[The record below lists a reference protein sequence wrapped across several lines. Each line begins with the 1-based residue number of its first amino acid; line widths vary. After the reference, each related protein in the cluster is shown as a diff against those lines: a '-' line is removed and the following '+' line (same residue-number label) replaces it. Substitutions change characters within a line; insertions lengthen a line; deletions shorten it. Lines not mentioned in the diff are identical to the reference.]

1 MLEIC
6 NLRML
11 IIRCSGQY
19 KIETCGSI
27 TKLTFGCILISWY
40 LTDVMKTIA
49 VNYKYTVNSCGLI
62 VYRYCVHNFR
72 VQRNTKDT
80 ILSTCHSRVE
90 KLTC

>member
-6 NLRML
+6 NLRTL
-11 IIRCSGQY
+11 IIRRSGQY

-49 VNYKYTVNSCGLI
+49 VNYKYTVNSCGLLCTDI
-62 VYRYCVHNFR
+62 VCIILECKGIQRIRFCLR
-72 VQRNTKDT
+72 VTLELKN
-80 ILSTCHSRVE
+80 
-90 KLTC
+90 